1 LISVIIASISYLA
14 ETMWF
19 PGAALNEHFTWEEME
34 QYNASDHYK
43 YKVCFSQ
50 ALAVIGL
57 NTFGG
62 FFVFKIDIEINKN
75 MLNGRSFN
83 PSKASRIQMC
93 RWFRY
98 FLP

>member
-1 LISVIIASISYLA
+1 
-14 ETMWF
+14 MWF

-62 FFVFKIDIEINKN
+62 FFVV
-75 MLNGRSFN
+75 
-83 PSKASRIQMC
+83 
-93 RWFRY
+93 
-98 FLP
+98 

>member
-1 LISVIIASISYLA
+1 MISVIIASISYLA

-62 FFVFKIDIEINKN
+62 FLCVELNIEINKN
-75 MLNGRSFN
+75 MKSGRSFN
-83 PSKASRIQMC
+83 PS
-93 RWFRY
+93 
-98 FLP
+98 

>member
-62 FFVFKIDIEINKN
+62 FFVCRTKYRNK
-75 MLNGRSFN
+75 
-83 PSKASRIQMC
+83 
-93 RWFRY
+93 
-98 FLP
+98 